1 MNEQQ
6 RMLADTVGRLFPGI
20 AAEQRGHGARGD
32 FAGAWERVRELGIDE
47 VLVPE
52 EAGGFGGNWQDAA
65 VVMHACGQ
73 HALPLPVAE
82 TLVAR
87 KLLCGTD
94 IAAPPGAAITL
105 AACAGASVAP
115 GGVTLRLSS
124 VPWGG
129 GEACVL
135 TAFEHEGVEY
145 LALYDTAAASQRRA
159 RDCAASE
166 PRFDLV
172 LDESA
177 LLASSRCEHARRDL
191 RACGA
196 LLRAVQTGG
205 ALQGALALTIA
216 HVNERVQFG
225 RALSK
230 FQVVQHQLALLAEEA
245 AAVSCAAG
253 AACLAADTGDA
264 TLAIACAKLRANRS
278 VHQATSIAHQLHGA
292 IGFTREHA
300 LHHFTQRL
308 WAWRSDFGNDRFWA
322 DSLGRMVTRGGA
334 SNLWSRVTG

>member
-1 MNEQQ
+1 M
-6 RMLADTVGRLFPGI
+6 
-20 AAEQRGHGARGD
+20 
-32 FAGAWERVRELGIDE
+32 
-47 VLVPE
+47 
-52 EAGGFGGNWQDAA
+52 
-65 VVMHACGQ
+65 
-73 HALPLPVAE
+73 
-82 TLVAR
+82 
-87 KLLCGTD
+87 
-94 IAAPPGAAITL
+94 
-105 AACAGASVAP
+105 
-115 GGVTLRLSS
+115 TLRLSS

-177 LLASSRCEHARRDL
+177 LLASCRCEHARRDL

-308 WAWRSDFGNDRFWA
+308 WAWRSDFGNDRYWA
-322 DSLGRMVTRGGA
+322 QTLGRMVAHGGA